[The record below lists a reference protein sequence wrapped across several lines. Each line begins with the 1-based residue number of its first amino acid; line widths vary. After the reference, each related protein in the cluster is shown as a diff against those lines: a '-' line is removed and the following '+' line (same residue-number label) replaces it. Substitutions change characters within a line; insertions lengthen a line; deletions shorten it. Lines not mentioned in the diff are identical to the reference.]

1 MAEAFHRAGTSA
13 RFLGRAGIDPADLH
27 WPFAVPSDKT
37 GRGQWFIDEGRTVVT
52 GNVVTGDQPHVVIIY
67 DDKPGAMAVLALLA
81 RQMVTVQLIGRPITA
96 LDFAD
101 LLAADAG
108 VMVTHGTW
116 ALQGQNVTARAAE
129 LASIV
134 PCFVVRP
141 PLDPEAGPD
150 PLAPLLGFVKFAS
163 VVDDAFIRT
172 VVTEAR
178 QSRTA
183 RRTPGPHEVVL
194 AVGAHPEDVEVGVGG
209 ILAAHVFAGDEVA
222 ILTLAPDG
230 HTGSTGQEARAAA
243 AVIRARL
250 FLDPVPAARFPAG
263 RDLLDRIAA
272 VVDEVRPTVVY
283 VHSGEDE
290 DPHHRAVHE
299 STCIAADEV
308 GTVAAY
314 QSLSSSVRF
323 QPTEFVAIRAF
334 MPVKLEMLAA
344 YDPQG
349 KGSHLDAKGVR
360 ATAAYWSR
368 FAGGG
373 LVEPLEV
380 LRAPSAASGKDG
392 APGTWSRLSA
402 ASPPAFA

>member
-1 MAEAFHRAGTSA
+1 M
-13 RFLGRAGIDPADLH
+13 D
-27 WPFAVPSDKT
+27 T
-37 GRGQWFIDEGRTVVT
+37 GKVIT
-52 GNVVTGDQPHVVIIY
+52 GELPHVVIIY
-67 DDKPGAMAVLALLA
+67 DDKPGAMAVLAKLA

-108 VMVTHGTW
+108 VLVTHGTW

-163 VVDDAFIRT
+163 VVDDAFIQT

-178 QSRTA
+178 QSRAA
-183 RRTPGPHEVVL
+183 RRMPGPREVVL
-194 AVGAHPEDVEVGVGG
+194 AIGAHPEDVEVGVGG
-209 ILAAHVFAGDEVA
+209 ILAAHVFAGDDVA
-222 ILTLAPDG
+222 ILTLGQDG
-230 HTGSTGQEARAAA
+230 HAGSTGQEARAAA

-250 FLDPVPAARFPAG
+250 FLDPVPAARLASTS
-263 RDLLDRIAA
+263 DLVDRIAA

-283 VHSGEDE
+283 VHAAEDQ
-290 DPHHRAVHE
+290 DPHHRAVHD
-299 STCIAADEV
+299 STCIAVDGV
-308 GTVAAY
+308 RTVAAY
-314 QSLSSSVRF
+314 QSRSSSVRF

-344 YDPQG
+344 YDAQG
-349 KGSHLDAKGVR
+349 SGSHPDAKGVR
-360 ATAAYWSR
+360 ITAAYWSR

-380 LRAPSAASGKDG
+380 LRATSAADDPDA

-402 ASPPAFA
+402 ASAPAVA